1 MPDET
6 TKTHPSTHPLTHMS
20 ESRPPSP
27 VHPRIVNNSFREM
40 AAEAQRPPS
49 FPVSPFLGQPERHN
63 SIGYQF
69 SPNPGH
75 DRSSVSFHPPF
86 TTLPPPLSRPGPS
99 TNPQNYVQR
108 SVPIAKLLSDAPQET
123 VPRSRQVST
132 IGPFSP
138 ELPGIHQRVA
148 TNPPQYLPPPVTQTA
163 PVFQIPRYAP
173 QASQYSRFSPPV
185 ASNSPSSASLD
196 SNTSPREPPSSISE
210 NFKRLPSFSAPSP
223 NLRYELSM
231 RQQPAAARACG
242 FGERDRRV
250 VDPPPILELKV
261 IDAQT
266 GKVDGENTPYV
277 YTTLHCT
284 LINAMTYKDES
295 QIEPPH
301 PNAPATQ
308 RLMGTAVASPFSGTD
323 EHGRRGTFFV
333 FPDLSCRNPGRY
345 RFQFR
350 LLIVDPLNLSVGT
363 TSRIQSSI
371 ISEPFEV
378 YTAKEFPGM
387 RASSALLKALRKQG
401 LNVAVKKGREATK
414 KATRRSNHA
423 GEEEESS
430 ADDGD
435 HLADEDDQDS
445 DDGRPQGPASG
456 RDRRK
461 RKRRD

>member
-1 MPDET
+1 
-6 TKTHPSTHPLTHMS
+6 MS
-20 ESRPPSP
+20 GSRPPSP
-27 VHPRIVNNSFREM
+27 VHPRIVNTSFREM
-40 AAEAQRPPS
+40 AAEAQRPHQFSVPE
-49 FPVSPFLGQPERHN
+49 FLGHPERHN

-69 SPNPGH
+69 PPIPGH
-75 DRSSVSFHPPF
+75 ERSSISFHPPF
-86 TTLPPPLSRPGPS
+86 TTLPPPSSRPGAS

-108 SVPIAKLLSDAPQET
+108 SVPISKLLSDAPQEPPIRPRQIS
-123 VPRSRQVST
+123 VP
-132 IGPFSP
+132 GPFSP
-138 ELPGIHQRVA
+138 GLPS
-148 TNPPQYLPPPVTQTA
+148 PPPPGYQ
-163 PVFQIPRYAP
+163 
-173 QASQYSRFSPPV
+173 QYSSPV

-196 SNTSPREPPSSISE
+196 SATSPREGPPVVSE
-210 NFKRLPSFSAPSP
+210 KFNRLPSFSAPSP
-223 NLRYELSM
+223 NLRYELNM
-231 RQQPAAARACG
+231 RQQPVAARACG

-261 IDAQT
+261 IDAVT
-266 GKVDGENTPYV
+266 GKVDSENTPYV

-284 LINAMTYKDES
+284 LINSMTYKDES
-295 QIEPPH
+295 QIEPAH

-323 EHGRRGTFFV
+323 ETGRRGTFFV
-333 FPDLSCRNPGRY
+333 FPDLSCRNPGKY

-414 KATRRSNHA
+414 KATRRPGHA
-423 GEEEESS
+423 DDDDSS
-430 ADDGD
+430 GDDGD
-435 HLADEDDQDS
+435 NGADEDDQDS
-445 DDGRPQGPASG
+445 DDARSQVATGSK
-456 RDRRK
+456 DRRI
-461 RKRRD
+461 RKRRE

>member
-1 MPDET
+1 MP
-6 TKTHPSTHPLTHMS
+6 
-20 ESRPPSP
+20 RYPP
-27 VHPRIVNNSFREM
+27 
-40 AAEAQRPPS
+40 Q
-49 FPVSPFLGQPERHN
+49 VSPQ
-63 SIGYQF
+63 
-69 SPNPGH
+69 
-75 DRSSVSFHPPF
+75 
-86 TTLPPPLSRPGPS
+86 
-99 TNPQNYVQR
+99 YV
-108 SVPIAKLLSDAPQET
+108 
-123 VPRSRQVST
+123 
-132 IGPFSP
+132 
-138 ELPGIHQRVA
+138 
-148 TNPPQYLPPPVTQTA
+148 PQYPPH
-163 PVFQIPRYAP
+163 
-173 QASQYSRFSPPV
+173 SPPV

-196 SNTSPREPPSSISE
+196 SGPSPREPPSALSE
-210 NFKRLPSFSAPSP
+210 KFSRLPSFSTPSP
-223 NLRYELSM
+223 NLRYELNM
-231 RQQPAAARACG
+231 RQQPVAARACG

-261 IDAQT
+261 IDAET
-266 GKVDGENTPYV
+266 GKVDSENTPYV

-295 QIEPPH
+295 QIEPAH

-323 EHGRRGTFFV
+323 ESGRRGTFFI

-414 KATRRSNHA
+414 KATRRSGHVD
-423 GEEEESS
+423 EDESS
-430 ADDGD
+430 AEEGENV
-435 HLADEDDQDS
+435 ADEDDQDS
-445 DDGRPQGPASG
+445 DDARSQAATGS

-461 RKRRD
+461 RKRRE

>member
-1 MPDET
+1 
-6 TKTHPSTHPLTHMS
+6 MS
-20 ESRPPSP
+20 EPRPPSP
-27 VHPRIVNNSFREM
+27 VHPRIVNSSFREM
-40 AAEAQRPPS
+40 AAEPQRPPS
-49 FPVSPFLGQPERHN
+49 FPVPSFLGHPERHN
-63 SIGYQF
+63 SIGHQ
-69 SPNPGH
+69 SSMIPGYE
-75 DRSSVSFHPPF
+75 RTSVSYHPPF
-86 TTLPPPLSRPGPS
+86 TTLPLPSARSGPS

-108 SVPIAKLLSDAPQET
+108 SVPIAKLLSDSPQE
-123 VPRSRQVST
+123 PLLRSRQISVP
-132 IGPFSP
+132 GPLSP
-138 ELPGIHQRVA
+138 GLPSPPLPGIHSQGVI
-148 TNPPQYLPPPVTQTA
+148 NPPHHLPIINARAP
-163 PVFQIPRYAP
+163 PVFQIPRYPP
-173 QASQYSRFSPPV
+173 QVPGPQYVQHYTRQSPPM
-185 ASNSPSSASLD
+185 SSHSPSSASLE
-196 SNTSPREPPSSISE
+196 SATSPQEPPSAASE
-210 NFKRLPSFSAPSP
+210 NFSRLLSFSTPSP
-223 NLRYELSM
+223 NMRYELNM
-231 RQQPAAARACG
+231 RQQPVAARACG

-261 IDAQT
+261 IDAET
-266 GKVDGENTPYV
+266 GKVDSENTPYV

-284 LINAMTYKDES
+284 LINAVTYKDES

-387 RASSALLKALRKQG
+387 RASSSLLKALRKQG

-414 KATRRSNHA
+414 KATRKTHHA
-423 GEEEESS
+423 EDDDSS
-430 ADDGD
+430 ADEGD
-435 HLADEDDQDS
+435 HAADDDDQDS
-445 DDGRPQGPASG
+445 DDARSQGLGGG

-461 RKRRD
+461 RPRRD